1 MWDYTEKV
9 MEHFHNPRNQ
19 GKITEKQEGEEIVT
33 GEVGSI
39 ACGDALKLHLKIDEE
54 TQTIKDARFQT
65 FGCASAIASSSA
77 LTELLKGRKVEE
89 ALKLT
94 NKEIAE
100 SLGGLP
106 EEKMHCSV
114 MGQEALEAAI
124 YTYKGIPLDTHEEDE
139 GNLICRCFGISDT
152 KIKRIIR
159 ENDLTTAEQVTN
171 YVKAGGGCSSCL
183 PDIDDLLYEFANEK
197 EKSVEV
203 ATQVWQ
209 DNNPSSGAGASTT
222 PTPRPLTGDTS
233 KDVGGEVASPQ
244 GIVRPALRGQ
254 GRALTNLQKI
264 TLIQKVI
271 DEEIRPIL
279 AEDGGDMELFDVEGD
294 TVKVILKGA
303 CSGCA
308 SSTETLK
315 LAIEATLQEFVSP
328 ALTVESV

>member
-1 MWDYTEKV
+1 MWDYTDKV

-39 ACGDALKLHLKIDEE
+39 ACGDALKLHLKIDET
-54 TQTIKDARFQT
+54 TQTIKDATFQT

-77 LTELLKGRKVEE
+77 LTELLKGRKVDE
-89 ALKLT
+89 AMKLT

-124 YTYKGIPLDTHEEDE
+124 YNYKGIPLDDHEEDE
-139 GNLICRCFGISDT
+139 GNLICRCFGVSDT

-183 PDIDDLLYEFANEK
+183 PDIDDLLDEISTEK
-197 EKSVEV
+197 EKSVAV
-203 ATQVWQ
+203 ATQVWE
-209 DNNPSSGAGASTT
+209 DNNPPIAPTATT
-222 PTPRPLTGDTS
+222 TAQTTRP
-233 KDVGGEVASPQ
+233 
-244 GIVRPALRGQ
+244 
-254 GRALTNLQKI
+254 LTNLQKI

-271 DEEIRPIL
+271 DQEIRPVL

-294 TVKVILKGA
+294 VVKVILKGA

-315 LAIEATLQEFVSP
+315 LAIEATLKDRVLP
-328 ALTVESV
+328 TLIVESV

>member
-39 ACGDALKLHLKIDEE
+39 ACGDALKLHLKIDEA
-54 TQTIKDARFQT
+54 TQTIKDATFQT

-77 LTELLKGRKVEE
+77 LTELLKGKKVEE
-89 ALKLT
+89 ALKVS
-94 NKEIAE
+94 NREIAD

-124 YTYKGIPLDTHEEDE
+124 HNYKGIPLDTHEEDE
-139 GNLICRCFGISDT
+139 GNLICRCFGVSDT

-183 PDIDDLLYEFANEK
+183 PDIDDLIEEVTTEQK
-197 EKSVEV
+197 QIEVEQEKSVEV
-203 ATQVWQ
+203 ATEVWT
-209 DNNPSSGAGASTT
+209 NKAPSSTETSTT
-222 PTPRPLTGDTS
+222 TQTIRP
-233 KDVGGEVASPQ
+233 
-244 GIVRPALRGQ
+244 
-254 GRALTNLQKI
+254 LTNLQKI
-264 TLIQKVI
+264 TLIQRVI
-271 DEEIRPIL
+271 DTEIRPIL
-279 AEDGGDMELFDVEGD
+279 AEDGGDMELFDIEGD
-294 TVKVILKGA
+294 VVKVILQGA

-315 LAIEATLQEFVSP
+315 LAIEATLQDRVLPS
-328 ALTVESV
+328 LTVVSV

>member
-1 MWDYTEKV
+1 MWDYTDKV

-54 TQTIKDARFQT
+54 TQTIQDARFQT

-77 LTELLKGRKVEE
+77 LTELLKGRNVED

-94 NKEIAE
+94 NKEIAA

-124 YTYKGIPLDTHEEDE
+124 YNYKGIPLDTHEEDE
-139 GNLICRCFGISDT
+139 GNLICRCFGVTDT

-183 PDIDDLLYEFANEK
+183 PDIDDLLYEVANEK
-197 EKSVEV
+197 ETSVAV

-209 DNNPSSGAGASTT
+209 DNNPPAT
-222 PTPRPLTGDTS
+222 PTPSTTQTTKP
-233 KDVGGEVASPQ
+233 
-244 GIVRPALRGQ
+244 
-254 GRALTNLQKI
+254 LTNLQKI

-271 DEEIRPIL
+271 DQEIRPIL

-294 TVKVILKGA
+294 VVKVILKGA

-315 LAIEATLQEFVSP
+315 LAIESTLKDRVLPS
-328 ALTVESV
+328 LTVESV

>member
-1 MWDYTEKV
+1 MWDYTDKV

-54 TQTIKDARFQT
+54 TQTIKDATFQT

-89 ALKLT
+89 ALTLT

-124 YTYKGIPLDTHEEDE
+124 YNYKGIPLDTHEEDE
-139 GNLICRCFGISDT
+139 GNLICRCFGVSDT

-159 ENDLTTAEQVTN
+159 ENNLKTAEQVTN

-183 PDIDDLLYEFANEK
+183 PDIDDLIEEVTTEQEK
-197 EKSVEV
+197 IAVQQEKSVEV
-203 ATQVWQ
+203 ATEVWT
-209 DNNPSSGAGASTT
+209 NKNTPASETT
-222 PTPRPLTGDTS
+222 TTTRP
-233 KDVGGEVASPQ
+233 
-244 GIVRPALRGQ
+244 
-254 GRALTNLQKI
+254 LTNLQKI

-271 DEEIRPIL
+271 DQEIRPIL

-294 TVKVILKGA
+294 VVKVILKGA

-315 LAIEATLQEFVSP
+315 LAIEATLQDRVSP
-328 ALTVESV
+328 SLTVESV

>member
-1 MWDYTEKV
+1 MWDYTDKV

-19 GKITEKQEGEEIVT
+19 GKITEKQEGEKIVT

-39 ACGDALKLHLKIDEE
+39 ACGDALKLHLKIDEA
-54 TQTIKDARFQT
+54 TQIIEDARFQT

-94 NKEIAE
+94 NREIAD

-124 YTYKGIPLDTHEEDE
+124 FNYKGIPLDTHEEDE
-139 GNLICRCFGISDT
+139 GNLICRCFGVTDT

-159 ENDLTTAEQVTN
+159 ENGLTSAEQVTN

-183 PDIDDLLYEFANEK
+183 PDIDDLLTEIATEK
-197 EKSVEV
+197 ETSVAV

-209 DNNPSSGAGASTT
+209 DTNLIPAPTT
-222 PTPRPLTGDTS
+222 PTTTAT
-233 KDVGGEVASPQ
+233 KT
-244 GIVRPALRGQ
+244 
-254 GRALTNLQKI
+254 LTNLQKI
-264 TLIQKVI
+264 TLIQRVI
-271 DEEIRPIL
+271 DEEIRPVL
-279 AEDGGDMELFDVEGD
+279 AVDGGDMELFDIEGD
-294 TVKVILKGA
+294 VVKVILKGA

-315 LAIEATLQEFVSP
+315 LAIEATLQDRVLP
-328 ALTVESV
+328 TLTVESV

>member
-1 MWDYTEKV
+1 MWDYTDKV

-19 GKITEKQEGEEIVT
+19 GKITEKREGEEIVT

-39 ACGDALKLHLKIDEE
+39 ACGDALKLHLKIDDQ
-54 TQTIKDARFQT
+54 TQTIKDATFQT

-77 LTELLKGRKVEE
+77 LTELLKGRNVED

-124 YTYKGIPLDTHEEDE
+124 YSYKGIPLDTHEEDE
-139 GNLICRCFGISDT
+139 GNLICRCFGVSDT
-152 KIKRIIR
+152 KIRRIIR
-159 ENDLTTAEQVTN
+159 ENNLTTAEQVTN

-183 PDIDDLLYEFANEK
+183 PDIDDLVYEVTQET
-197 EKSVEV
+197 EKSIEV
-203 ATQVWQ
+203 ATEIATAKQTS
-209 DNNPSSGAGASTT
+209 PSTT
-222 PTPRPLTGDTS
+222 ARP
-233 KDVGGEVASPQ
+233 
-244 GIVRPALRGQ
+244 
-254 GRALTNLQKI
+254 LTNLQKI
-264 TLIQKVI
+264 TLIQRVV

-294 TVKVILKGA
+294 VVKVILKGA

-315 LAIEATLQEFVSP
+315 LAIEATLKDRVLPS
-328 ALTVESV
+328 LTVESV

>member
-39 ACGDALKLHLKIDEE
+39 ACGDALKLHLKIDEA
-54 TQTIKDARFQT
+54 TQTIKDATFQT

-139 GNLICRCFGISDT
+139 GNLICRCFGVSDT

-197 EKSVEV
+197 ETSVAV

-209 DNNPSSGAGASTT
+209 DNNPSPAPAATSTT
-222 PTPRPLTGDTS
+222 QTPKP
-233 KDVGGEVASPQ
+233 
-244 GIVRPALRGQ
+244 
-254 GRALTNLQKI
+254 LTNLQKI

-271 DEEIRPIL
+271 DQEIRPIL

-294 TVKVILKGA
+294 VVKVILKGA

-315 LAIEATLQEFVSP
+315 LAIEATLKERVSP
-328 ALTVESV
+328 SLTVESVLI

>member
-1 MWDYTEKV
+1 MWDYTDKV

-19 GKITEKQEGEEIVT
+19 GAITEKQEGEEIVT

-39 ACGDALKLHLKIDEE
+39 ACGDALKLHLKIDEA
-54 TQTIKDARFQT
+54 TKTIKDARFQT

-124 YTYKGIPLDTHEEDE
+124 YTYKGIPLDNHEEDE
-139 GNLICRCFGISDT
+139 GNLICRCFGVSDT

-159 ENDLTTAEQVTN
+159 ENNLTTAEQVTN

-183 PDIDDLLYEFANEK
+183 PDIDDLLEEITTEK
-197 EKSVEV
+197 EKSIEV
-203 ATQVWQ
+203 ATTIATA
-209 DNNPSSGAGASTT
+209 DRSSTAQTT
-222 PTPRPLTGDTS
+222 KT
-233 KDVGGEVASPQ
+233 
-244 GIVRPALRGQ
+244 
-254 GRALTNLQKI
+254 LTNIQKI
-264 TLIQKVI
+264 TLIQQVI
-271 DEEIRPIL
+271 DREIRPVL
-279 AEDGGDMELFDVEGD
+279 AEDGGDLELFDIEGD
-294 TVKVILKGA
+294 LVKVILKGA
-303 CSGCA
+303 CNGCV

-315 LAIEATLQEFVSP
+315 IAIEATLKDRVLP
-328 ALTVESV
+328 TLTVESV

>member
-1 MWDYTEKV
+1 MWDYTDKV

-33 GEVGSI
+33 GQVGSI
-39 ACGDALKLHLKIDEE
+39 ACGDALKLHLKIDEAS
-54 TQTIKDARFQT
+54 QTIKDARFQT

-89 ALKLT
+89 ALTLT

-139 GNLICRCFGISDT
+139 GNIICRCFAITDT

-159 ENDLTTAEQVTN
+159 ENNLTTAEQVTN

-183 PDIDDLLYEFANEK
+183 PDIDDLLAEITTEK

-203 ATQVWQ
+203 ATEVWT
-209 DNNPSSGAGASTT
+209 NSNSPVTESAPTT
-222 PTPRPLTGDTS
+222 KP
-233 KDVGGEVASPQ
+233 
-244 GIVRPALRGQ
+244 
-254 GRALTNLQKI
+254 LTNLQKI
-264 TLIQKVI
+264 TLIQRVI
-271 DEEIRPIL
+271 DEEIRPVL

-294 TVKVILKGA
+294 VVKVILKGA

-315 LAIEATLQEFVSP
+315 IAIEATLKDRVLP
-328 ALTVESV
+328 TLTVESV

>member
-1 MWDYTEKV
+1 MWDYTDKV

-39 ACGDALKLHLKIDEE
+39 ACGDALKLHLKIDET
-54 TQTIKDARFQT
+54 TQTIKDATFQT

-77 LTELLKGRKVEE
+77 LTELLKGRNVED

-94 NKEIAE
+94 NKEIAD

-124 YTYKGIPLDTHEEDE
+124 YNYKGIPLDTHEEDE
-139 GNLICRCFGISDT
+139 GNLICRCFGVSDT
-152 KIKRIIR
+152 KIRRIIR
-159 ENDLTTAEQVTN
+159 ENNLTTAEQVTN

-183 PDIDDLLYEFANEK
+183 PDIDDLIYEVSTEQ

-203 ATQVWQ
+203 ATAIATASQPV
-209 DNNPSSGAGASTT
+209 PSPTT
-222 PTPRPLTGDTS
+222 KPLTD
-233 KDVGGEVASPQ
+233 
-244 GIVRPALRGQ
+244 
-254 GRALTNLQKI
+254 LQKI
-264 TLIQKVI
+264 TLIQKVG

-294 TVKVILKGA
+294 VVKVILKGA

-315 LAIEATLQEFVSP
+315 LAIEATLKDRVLP
-328 ALTVESV
+328 TLTVESV

>member
-39 ACGDALKLHLKIDEE
+39 ACGDALKLHLKIDKA
-54 TQTIKDARFQT
+54 TQTIKDATFQT

-124 YTYKGIPLDTHEEDE
+124 YTYKGIPLHTHEEDE
-139 GNLICRCFGISDT
+139 GNLICRCFGVSDT

-159 ENDLTTAEQVTN
+159 ENDL
-171 YVKAGGGCSSCL
+171 SPLLSL
-183 PDIDDLLYEFANEK
+183 SDISY
-197 EKSVEV
+197 
-203 ATQVWQ
+203 
-209 DNNPSSGAGASTT
+209 
-222 PTPRPLTGDTS
+222 
-233 KDVGGEVASPQ
+233 
-244 GIVRPALRGQ
+244 
-254 GRALTNLQKI
+254 
-264 TLIQKVI
+264 
-271 DEEIRPIL
+271 
-279 AEDGGDMELFDVEGD
+279 
-294 TVKVILKGA
+294 
-303 CSGCA
+303 
-308 SSTETLK
+308 
-315 LAIEATLQEFVSP
+315 
-328 ALTVESV
+328 

>member
-1 MWDYTEKV
+1 MWDYTDKV

-19 GKITEKQEGEEIVT
+19 GAITEKQEGEEIVT

-39 ACGDALKLHLKIDEE
+39 ACGDALKLHLKIDEA
-54 TQTIKDARFQT
+54 TKTIKDARFQT

-124 YTYKGIPLDTHEEDE
+124 YTYKGIPLDNHEEDE
-139 GNLICRCFGISDT
+139 GNLICRCFGVSDT

-159 ENDLTTAEQVTN
+159 ENNLTTAEQVTN

-183 PDIDDLLYEFANEK
+183 PDIDDLLEEITTEK
-197 EKSVEV
+197 EKSIEV
-203 ATQVWQ
+203 ATTIAAA
-209 DNNPSSGAGASTT
+209 NRSSTT
-222 PTPRPLTGDTS
+222 PTTKT
-233 KDVGGEVASPQ
+233 
-244 GIVRPALRGQ
+244 
-254 GRALTNLQKI
+254 LTNIQKI
-264 TLIQKVI
+264 TLIQQVI
-271 DEEIRPIL
+271 DREIRPVL
-279 AEDGGDMELFDVEGD
+279 AEDGGDLELFDIEGD
-294 TVKVILKGA
+294 IVKVILKGA
-303 CSGCA
+303 CNGCV

-315 LAIEATLQEFVSP
+315 IAIEATLKDRVLP
-328 ALTVESV
+328 TLTVESV

>member
-1 MWDYTEKV
+1 MWDYTDKV

-19 GKITEKQEGEEIVT
+19 GTIKEKQQGEEIVT

-39 ACGDALKLHLKIDEE
+39 ACGDALKLHLKIDED
-54 TQTIKDARFQT
+54 TQTIRDATFQT

-77 LTELLKGRKVEE
+77 LTELLKGKKVEE
-89 ALKLT
+89 ALKVT
-94 NKEIAE
+94 NKEIAQ

-124 YTYKGIPLDTHEEDE
+124 YNYKGIPLDTHEEDE
-139 GNLICRCFGISDT
+139 GNLICRCFGVSDT

-183 PDIDDLLYEFANEK
+183 PDIDDLIEEVTTEQK
-197 EKSVEV
+197 QIEVQQEKSVEV
-203 ATQVWQ
+203 ATAIATAKQ
-209 DNNPSSGAGASTT
+209 DSTT
-222 PTPRPLTGDTS
+222 QPKRT
-233 KDVGGEVASPQ
+233 
-244 GIVRPALRGQ
+244 
-254 GRALTNLQKI
+254 LTNLQKI
-264 TLIQKVI
+264 TLIQRVI
-271 DEEIRPIL
+271 DTEIRPVL
-279 AEDGGDMELFDVEGD
+279 AEDGGDMELFDIEGD
-294 TVKVILKGA
+294 VVKVILKGA

-315 LAIEATLQEFVSP
+315 LAIEATLQERVLP
-328 ALTVESV
+328 TLTVVSV